1 MESECFESFPQ
12 VTASALGLLL
22 KGLSYLQGEAKQVIG
37 TTILLYLRT
46 LGDRNY
52 SALQVCVN
60 LGGMGSSLCHFSMVQ
75 GCSMVMCTISV
86 ALQRAS

>member
-37 TTILLYLRT
+37 TTILLYLRA
-46 LGDRNY
+46 LGDRIP
-52 SALQVCVN
+52 STTLHCR
-60 LGGMGSSLCHFSMVQ
+60 
-75 GCSMVMCTISV
+75 SV
-86 ALQRAS
+86 